1 MCVYFLCLL
10 FICLPTYT
18 VLMAGIVGVILNAI
32 LPLDSNDSEPIL
44 VNESDLEGQKEEDN
58 SFSGSTSKI

>member
-1 MCVYFLCLL
+1 
-10 FICLPTYT
+10 
-18 VLMAGIVGVILNAI
+18 MAGIVGVILNVI

-44 VNESDLEGQKEEDN
+44 VNQSDLEEQKEEDN